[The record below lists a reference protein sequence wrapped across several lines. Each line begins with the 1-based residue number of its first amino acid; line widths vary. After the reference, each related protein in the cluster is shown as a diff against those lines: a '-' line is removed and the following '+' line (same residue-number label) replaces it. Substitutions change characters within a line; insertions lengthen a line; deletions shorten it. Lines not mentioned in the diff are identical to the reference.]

1 MQISSGSSFIFCEQK
16 SLGVIIFQI
25 RFLAET
31 SHGNICFSFDMERG
45 WESVFDFFLAV
56 LSYAEPV

>member
-1 MQISSGSSFIFCEQK
+1 MQISSGSSFILWTETF
-16 SLGVIIFQI
+16 GVIIFQI

-31 SHGNICFSFDMERG
+31 SHGSICFSFVMERG
-45 WESVFDFFLAV
+45 WENVFDFFLAV